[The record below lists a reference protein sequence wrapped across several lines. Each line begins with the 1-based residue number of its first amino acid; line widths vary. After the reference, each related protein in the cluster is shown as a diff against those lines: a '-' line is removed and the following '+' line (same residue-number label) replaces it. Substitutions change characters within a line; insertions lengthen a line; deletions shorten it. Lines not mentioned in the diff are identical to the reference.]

1 MASKEYYRSIGYRV
15 LNTQKTI
22 AACSVGQQFSIYK
35 GLPKVN
41 IGTWEIEN
49 RHKNSDLYWCRRV
62 LNNGKLSRSEADH
75 SFRIFSAD
83 QIEHALKE
91 EGDGSHERE

>member
-1 MASKEYYRSIGYRV
+1 LASKEYYRSIGYTT
-15 LNTQKTI
+15 LNVQKTTDTY
-22 AACSVGQQFSIYK
+22 SVGQQFSIYK
-35 GLPKVN
+35 RLPKVN

-49 RHKNSDLYWCRRV
+49 RLRNSDLYWCRRV
-62 LNNGKLSRSEADH
+62 LNSGKLSRSEADH